1 MSVASRASQFGIYP
15 PRLATSTSVNN
26 CYILPSFNIL
36 SDYFYFTEIGGSCYC
51 LNLINFVIPSLFLR
65 NLLILNI
72 SASDSRNI
80 SAPASK
86 MIGVKLNN
94 REALYREV
102 TSFLNMKENGE
113 LRWCNTPSIFK

>member
-1 MSVASRASQFGIYP
+1 MSVASHASQFVKYP

-51 LNLINFVIPSLFLR
+51 LNLINFVPFLR